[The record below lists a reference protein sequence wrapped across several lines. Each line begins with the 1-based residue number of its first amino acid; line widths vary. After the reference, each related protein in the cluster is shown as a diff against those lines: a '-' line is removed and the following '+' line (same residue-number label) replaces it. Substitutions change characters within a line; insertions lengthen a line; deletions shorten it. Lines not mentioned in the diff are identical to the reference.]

1 MAAKVVAESQKIFFF
16 VIVKECDNV
25 SSANQY
31 QFIK

>member
-1 MAAKVVAESQKIFFF
+1 MAAKVVAEGQKIFF

-25 SSANQY
+25 SNTNQY